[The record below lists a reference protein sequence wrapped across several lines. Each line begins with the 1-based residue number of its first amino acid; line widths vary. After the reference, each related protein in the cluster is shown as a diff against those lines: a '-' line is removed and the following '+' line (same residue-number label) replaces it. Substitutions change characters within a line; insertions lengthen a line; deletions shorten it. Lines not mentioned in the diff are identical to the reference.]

1 METKANRETPETA
14 FAKQLLQ
21 IIKQQDKEIKSLK
34 TELAK
39 RRQEAQ

>member
-1 METKANRETPETA
+1 MKTKANRETPETA

-34 TELAK
+34 TKIEEL
-39 RRQEAQ
+39 QEAQ